1 VASFGEVEGF
11 TGHGILYD
19 GLEVVDD
26 RGDGE
31 DAARFLVQAGRPWLT
46 SSIGR
51 HR

>member
-1 VASFGEVEGF
+1 MLHDGIEAVAG
-11 TGHGILYD
+11 
-19 GLEVVDD
+19 

-31 DAARFLVQAGRPWLT
+31 DAAQFVVQAGRPWLT